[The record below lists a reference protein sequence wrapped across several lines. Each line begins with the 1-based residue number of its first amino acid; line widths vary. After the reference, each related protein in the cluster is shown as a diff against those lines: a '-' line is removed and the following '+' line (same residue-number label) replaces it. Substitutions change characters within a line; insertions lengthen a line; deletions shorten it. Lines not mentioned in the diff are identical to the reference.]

1 MAKDAA
7 PEPLDPNFQLSLPK
21 FEGPLDLLL
30 HLVQQHELD
39 ILDLPVAFV
48 TEKYLAYL
56 KLMTRLDLDVAAE
69 YLVMAATLTHI
80 KSKMLLPPDPSQAE
94 DDSTDPEEEVDPRA
108 ELIRRLLEYQKY
120 KAAGAQLA
128 ARGLAGR
135 DVFFRGTQPEEASG
149 PAPLADIG
157 LFKLLD
163 AFQAVLKRANKE
175 LALQVTSE
183 GIGVQDRVSQ
193 LVTLLQVRRTCR
205 FDELFDGQSTLYD
218 MVITFLAILEMGKR
232 RLARIYQ
239 PGVLEP
245 IHIEYR
251 VLDIDPSIPSTYD
264 IPSANDDDTVE
275 PSIARPGEDPLG
287 EAPNEPE
294 RDETDLDE
302 MTDEELERAAAAEE
316 EQDPTPV
323 EAVAEAAAAT
333 EAAAEAVAATETE
346 TETEAAAEAVA
357 ATETET
363 DTAAEAA
370 TETEAAAATDA
381 AGDSALDAPTP
392 DASIPLDG
400 LESDGEDEHDAAPRI
415 ERDASGAVIERA
427 GGDGEEE

>member
-1 MAKDAA
+1 MSRAPPMAKDAA

-56 KLMTRLDLDVAAE
+56 KIMERLDLDIAAE
-69 YLVMAATLTHI
+69 YLVMAATLTYI
-80 KSKMLLPPDPSQAE
+80 KSKMLLPPDPTQAE
-94 DDSTDPEEEVDPRA
+94 EDAANPEEEVDPRA

-120 KAAGAQLA
+120 KAAGAELA

-149 PAPLADIG
+149 PAPLAEIG

-163 AFQAVLKRANKE
+163 AFQSVLKRANKE

-183 GIGVQDRVSQ
+183 GIGIQDRVSQ
-193 LVTLLQVRRTCR
+193 LVQMLQVRRTCR
-205 FDELFDGQSTLYD
+205 FDELFDGATTLYD

-251 VLDIDPSIPSTYD
+251 VLDVDPSIPSSYD

-275 PSIARPGEDPLG
+275 HSIARPGEDPLG

-294 RDETDLDE
+294 RDEERPPRPELERRDVQDLDD
-302 MTDEELERAAAAEE
+302 MTDEELEAAAAAEE
-316 EQDPTPV
+316 ERDR
-323 EAVAEAAAAT
+323 
-333 EAAAEAVAATETE
+333 
-346 TETEAAAEAVA
+346 
-357 ATETET
+357 
-363 DTAAEAA
+363 
-370 TETEAAAATDA
+370 
-381 AGDSALDAPTP
+381 
-392 DASIPLDG
+392 SIPLDA
-400 LESDGEDEHDAAPRI
+400 LESDGEEEDHAAPPSGGP
-415 ERDASGAVIERA
+415 EGAVIDNV